1 MSKSMSEEELYGI
14 LRAADPLFGEPERPT
29 AATEASLQRV
39 LARGPGE
46 VGGPRRRSW
55 LGQHLTGWWAVRV
68 VPLAATVAAVAA
80 VISAL
85 PSGGPVTVPTASA
98 KVILAKAAAVVAG
111 SDGAILHADVSA
123 TQTWRNGHSDYWTEQ
138 DWQQVSAPY
147 DDRSI
152 VTGVW
157 PTTIETAYVNGQMW
171 LYDAATN
178 TIYTNEPS
186 IPVPAFTLTAGPRP
200 GTYTL
205 HTGHGSSAVSL
216 TVTASQVA
224 ALRDGRD
231 VLASDSQGGHSVVP
245 RPTTGPQILS
255 SFRSEALA
263 LLHSATAK
271 VTRNVTVDGQNA
283 LEVASADG
291 TSTCYLN
298 PSTYAPIQMTNT
310 IGPGTDMGDPSN
322 DSTVTLKFSDW
333 QYLTGT
339 AANPNL
345 LSLTAQHPDAT
356 VDNSAADWN
365 AAASRLFP

>member
-1 MSKSMSEEELYGI
+1 M
-14 LRAADPLFGEPERPT
+14 
-29 AATEASLQRV
+29 V
-39 LARGPGE
+39 
-46 VGGPRRRSW
+46 RS
-55 LGQHLTGWWAVRV
+55 A
-68 VPLAATVAAVAA
+68 PLAAAAAMAVA
-80 VISAL
+80 VLVAL
-85 PSGGPVTVPTASA
+85 PSGGPVSVPAASA
-98 KVILAKAAAVVAG
+98 KVILSKAAAAVMG
-111 SDGAILHADVSA
+111 SSGALLHADISA
-123 TQTWRNGHSDYWTEQ
+123 TQTWQDRGSDYWTEQ
-138 DWQQVSAPY
+138 DWQQVSSPY

-157 PTTIETAYVNGQMW
+157 PSAIEMADVKGQVW
-171 LYDAATN
+171 LYDASTN
-178 TIYTNEPS
+178 TIYTDQPTS
-186 IPVPAFTLTAGPRP
+186 ASAFTLAPGSQP

-205 HTGHGSSAVSL
+205 SVPSGSSGQSL
-216 TVTASQVA
+216 TVTANQVA

-231 VLASDSQGGHSVVP
+231 VLATDNQGRLVVTP

-291 TSTCYLN
+291 TSTYYLD

-310 IGPGTDMGDPSN
+310 IGPGTDMGDPGN

-333 QYLTGT
+333 QYLTG
-339 AANPNL
+339 AAADPNL

-356 VDNSAADWN
+356 VDNSTADYN
-365 AAASRLFP
+365 AAQSRLFP

>member
-1 MSKSMSEEELYGI
+1 MTRTMSDEDLYEI
-14 LRAADPLFGEPERPT
+14 LRAADPLFGEPERS
-29 AATEASLQRV
+29 ASATEASLHRL
-39 LARGPGE
+39 LARGPDR
-46 VGGPRRRSW
+46 VSPQRRRDR
-55 LGQHLTGWWAVRV
+55 LDRHVTRWWAVRV
-68 VPLAATVAAVAA
+68 APLAAAAVA

-85 PSGGPVTVPTASA
+85 PSGGPVTVPTSSA
-98 KVILAKAAAVVAG
+98 KVILAKAAAAVAG

-123 TQTWRNGHSDYWTEQ
+123 TQTWQNGHSDYWTEQ
-138 DWQQVSAPY
+138 DWQQASSPY

-157 PTTIETAYVNGQMW
+157 PTAIETAYVNGQMW
-171 LYDAATN
+171 LYDASTN
-178 TIYTNEPS
+178 TIYTNEPA
-186 IPVPAFTLTAGPRP
+186 PTPTFTLTPGPQP

-205 HTGHGSSAVSL
+205 RTGNGSSGATL
-216 TVTASQVA
+216 TVTASQAA

-231 VLASDSQGGHSVVP
+231 VLASDSQGGHIVVP

-283 LEVASADG
+283 LEVASAHG
-291 TSTCYLN
+291 ASTYDLN

-310 IGPGTDMGDPSN
+310 IGPGTNMGDAGN
-322 DSTVTLKFSDW
+322 DSTVTLKFTDW

-339 AANPNL
+339 AAAPDL

-365 AAASRLFP
+365 ATANRLFP